1 MTNSMSKN
9 YYIRNG
15 IEVFDVIESFDLN
28 FNLGNVVKY
37 VCRAGKKDECIISD
51 LLKARDYIDRE
62 IGRNVSKKAADE
74 CQKDDLV
81 GLARFE
87 QQV

>member
-1 MTNSMSKN
+1 MSKS
-9 YYIRNG
+9 YYMRNG
-15 IEVFDVIESFDLN
+15 IEVFDVIEAFDLN

-62 IGRNVSKKAADE
+62 IGLNVSKKAADE
-74 CQKDDLV
+74 CKKDDLV

>member
-1 MTNSMSKN
+1 MSKN

-62 IGRNVSKKAADE
+62 IGLNVSKKSADE

-87 QQV
+87 QQA

>member
-1 MTNSMSKN
+1 MSKN

-15 IEVFDVIESFDLN
+15 IEVFDVIEAFGLN

-37 VCRAGKKDECIISD
+37 VCRAGKKDECIFSD

-62 IGRNVSKKAADE
+62 IGLNVSKKATDE

-87 QQV
+87 HQV

>member
-1 MTNSMSKN
+1 MSKN

-62 IGRNVSKKAADE
+62 IGRNVSKKSADE

>member
-1 MTNSMSKN
+1 MSKS
-9 YYIRNG
+9 YYMRNG
-15 IEVFDVIESFDLN
+15 IEVFDVIEAFDLN
-28 FNLGNVVKY
+28 FNLGNVIKY

-62 IGRNVSKKAADE
+62 IGLNVSKKSTDE

>member
-62 IGRNVSKKAADE
+62 IRNVSKKAADE
-74 CQKDDLV
+74 YQKDDLV

>member
-1 MTNSMSKN
+1 MSKN

-15 IEVFDVIESFDLN
+15 IEVFDVIEAFDLN

-62 IGRNVSKKAADE
+62 IGLNVSKKSADE

>member
-1 MTNSMSKN
+1 MSKN

-15 IEVFDVIESFDLN
+15 IEVFDVIEAFDLN

-37 VCRAGKKDECIISD
+37 VCRSGKKDECIISD

-62 IGRNVSKKAADE
+62 IGLNVSKKSADE

>member
-15 IEVFDVIESFDLN
+15 IEVFDVIEAFDLN

-62 IGRNVSKKAADE
+62 IGLNVSKKATEE

>member
-1 MTNSMSKN
+1 MSKS

-15 IEVFDVIESFDLN
+15 IEVFDVIEAFDLN

-62 IGRNVSKKAADE
+62 IGLNVSKKATDE

>member
-1 MTNSMSKN
+1 MSKN

-15 IEVFDVIESFDLN
+15 IEVFDVIEAFDLN

-37 VCRAGKKDECIISD
+37 ICRAGKKDECIISD

-62 IGRNVSKKAADE
+62 IGLNVSKKSADE

-87 QQV
+87 QQA

>member
-15 IEVFDVIESFDLN
+15 IEVFDVIEAFDLN

-62 IGRNVSKKAADE
+62 IGLNVSKKSADE

-87 QQV
+87 QQA

>member
-1 MTNSMSKN
+1 MSKS
-9 YYIRNG
+9 YYMRNG
-15 IEVFDVIESFDLN
+15 IEVFDVIEAFDLN

-62 IGRNVSKKAADE
+62 IGLNVSKKETDE

>member
-1 MTNSMSKN
+1 MSKN

-15 IEVFDVIESFDLN
+15 IEVFDVIEAFDLN

-62 IGRNVSKKAADE
+62 IGLNVSKKAADE
-74 CQKDDLV
+74 CHKDDLV

>member
-1 MTNSMSKN
+1 MSKN

-15 IEVFDVIESFDLN
+15 IEVFDVIEAFDLN

-62 IGRNVSKKAADE
+62 IGLNVSKKTADE

>member
-1 MTNSMSKN
+1 MSKN

-15 IEVFDVIESFDLN
+15 IEVFDVIEAFDLN

-62 IGRNVSKKAADE
+62 IGRNVSKKSADE
-74 CQKDDLV
+74 YQKDDLV
-81 GLARFE
+81 GLAKFE